1 MRSGGG
7 GGDINQAWQQIWSS
21 SEELCR
27 TCLGVPA
34 GSGPPPGR
42 TLQYFRLREELS
54 EDGEQLLSDLS
65 CVQRV
70 FMERLSS
77 ADLSE
82 FMEDLVGADSAPDT
96 AWVS

>member
-1 MRSGGG
+1 M
-7 GGDINQAWQQIWSS
+7 
-21 SEELCR
+21 
-27 TCLGVPA
+27 GVPA

-82 FMEDLVGADSAPDT
+82 FMEDLVGADTAPDT
-96 AWVS
+96 AWVNKYFFYCLFHRSMIISILWWEGKIV